1 LGDVVMTE
9 PALRAVKQAA
19 PRRRVTLLTSRSGAE
34 AVSLL
39 GGVDEVLTY
48 DAPWMKSTAPRENA
62 YDDENFIAE
71 LRRMRFDAA
80 VIFTVYSQNPLP
92 AAMLCYLA
100 GIPLRMA
107 HCRENPYQLLSHWV
121 RETEPENGVRHEVQ
135 RQLDL
140 AAEAG
145 GRLDDSRIKLRVRAA
160 HIAMALQQLKTAG
173 VDLAATWIVVHPGAS
188 AASRRWPPEF
198 FAEAAEELCR
208 GAGLQIV
215 FTGGAGECSL
225 VEGVQGL
232 MSCES
237 FNLTGKL
244 NVPQLAGLLS
254 QAPLL
259 LANNTG
265 PVHLAAGAGTPVVDL
280 YALTNPQHRPWRIP
294 SRVLSFDVPCK
305 NCYRSVCPE
314 GHHACLRNVTP
325 REVVAAVLD
334 LLETTVELRRSKRL
348 AC

>member
-1 LGDVVMTE
+1 M
-9 PALRAVKQAA
+9 
-19 PRRRVTLLTSRSGAE
+19 
-34 AVSLL
+34 
-39 GGVDEVLTY
+39 
-48 DAPWMKSTAPRENA
+48 
-62 YDDENFIAE
+62 
-71 LRRMRFDAA
+71 
-80 VIFTVYSQNPLP
+80 
-92 AAMLCYLA
+92 
-100 GIPLRMA
+100 RMA
-107 HCRENPYQLLSHWV
+107 HCRENPYQLLTHWV

-160 HIAMALQQLKTAG
+160 DIALALQQLKTAG
-173 VDLAATWIVVHPGAS
+173 VELAAPWIVVHPGAS

-198 FAEAAEELCR
+198 FAEAADELCR

-225 VEGVQGL
+225 VEGIQRQ

-237 FNLTGKL
+237 FDLTGKL
-244 NVPQLAGLLS
+244 NVPQLAALLS

-265 PVHLAAGAGTPVVDL
+265 PVHLAAGVGTPVVNL
-280 YALTNPQHRPWRIP
+280 YALTNPQHTPWRIP

-314 GHHACLRNVTP
+314 GHHACLRNVSP

-334 LLETTVELRRSKRL
+334 LLETRVELRRSKRV